1 MSGGSLDA
9 HFSLAS
15 LYENELLA
23 CRKMFWHLM
32 DGKQRHPRQGW
43 RCTKSLPSFCKA
55 KTRSSK
61 IGKDA
66 NF

>member
-23 CRKMFWHLM
+23 CRKMFWHRM
-32 DGKQRHPRQGW
+32 GEIKKKRGFYFNPRGEFFGEK
-43 RCTKSLPSFCKA
+43 RTKTANDFC
-55 KTRSSK
+55 
-61 IGKDA
+61 DD
-66 NF
+66 

>member
-23 CRKMFWHLM
+23 CRKMHWNMMVKL
-32 DGKQRHPRQGW
+32 
-43 RCTKSLPSFCKA
+43 KSKRIL
-55 KTRSSK
+55 
-61 IGKDA
+61 I
-66 NF
+66 